1 MIHIN
6 PENTTGR
13 AYANM
18 PDPEYR
24 SANGLSNSMLKE
36 FRRTP
41 AHYKASLSQPH
52 KDTKALNFGTALHSM
67 VLTPELE
74 GVVVSPEYDART
86 NAGKA
91 IRDEFK
97 AKSVG
102 KTVVTAEEHIQLV
115 GMLDSIMMHPKAR
128 SIIEGCAY
136 KELSMFANL
145 NGVACKGRMD
155 LVDVEKGIIADLKS
169 CEDASI
175 EGVRKSIRNYGYDF
189 QNVHYEQLFKEC
201 FKRGLET
208 FEFIFVEKEPP
219 YAVAVYNI
227 GSVTLNRAYADWVDQ
242 LNRFSVC
249 TTGDIW
255 PAYSTNVVTIEV

>member
-1 MIHIN
+1 MKHIN
-6 PENTTGR
+6 PDNTTGK
-13 AYANM
+13 AYAQM
-18 PDPEYR
+18 PDAEYR
-24 SANGLSNSMLKE
+24 SAEGLSNSMLKE

-102 KTVVTAEEHIQLV
+102 KTVVTVEEHAQLI
-115 GMLDSIMMHPKAR
+115 GMLDSVMMHPKAR

-136 KELSMFANL
+136 KELSLFTKIF
-145 NGVACKGRMD
+145 GVDCKGRMD
-155 LVDVEKGIIADLKS
+155 LVDVEKGFIGDLKS

-175 EGVRKSIRNYGYDF
+175 EAVRKSIRNYGYDM
-189 QNVHYEQLFKEC
+189 QNVHYEGLFEKTFE
-201 FKRGLET
+201 RELEA

-219 YAVAVYNI
+219 YAVAVYSI
-227 GSVTLNRAYADWVDQ
+227 GDITLDRTRKEWTELLTKFD
-242 LNRFSVC
+242 VC
-249 TTGDIW
+249 KTGDFW
-255 PAYSTNVVTIEV
+255 PCYGTNVVTIEI